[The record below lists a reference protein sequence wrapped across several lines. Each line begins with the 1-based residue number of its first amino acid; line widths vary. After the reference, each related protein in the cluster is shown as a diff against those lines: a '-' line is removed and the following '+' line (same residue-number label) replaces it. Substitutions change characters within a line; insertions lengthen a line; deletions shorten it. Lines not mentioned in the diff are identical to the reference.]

1 MNSAPDIFENCYP
14 DLDCDRQS
22 GGAVAW
28 VVIAVIVWAVVIS
41 FIISMAGCTAPH
53 SVQFAPLVQFN
64 DSPVTL
70 PLIKGETNDVSVVQ

>member
-14 DLDCDRQS
+14 PEPDNTQK
-22 GGAVAW
+22 GGAAMWLAIAIITLLSVA
-28 VVIAVIVWAVVIS
+28 
-41 FIISMAGCTAPH
+41 IISIFCGCTAPH

-70 PLIKGETNDVSVVQ
+70 PLIKGETNDVQVVQ

>member
-14 DLDCDRQS
+14 DLDCDCQK
-22 GGAVAW
+22 GGAVMWMA
-28 VVIAVIVWAVVIS
+28 IAIITLLSVA
-41 FIISMAGCTAPH
+41 IISIFCGCTSPH

-70 PLIKGETNDVSVVQ
+70 PLIKGETNDVRVVQ